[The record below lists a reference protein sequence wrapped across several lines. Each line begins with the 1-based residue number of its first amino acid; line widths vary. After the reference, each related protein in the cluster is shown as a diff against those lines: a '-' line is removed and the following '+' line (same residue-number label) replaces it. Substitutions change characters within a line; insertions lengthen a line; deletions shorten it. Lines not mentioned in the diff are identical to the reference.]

1 MVATTGA
8 TLLPPEALADFG
20 KLASLAYVLTPNIP
34 ELKLLLGLEDED
46 IDTVA
51 DLERLAR
58 LACDKLGSTWVLAKG
73 GHVPFKTDYSIAKED
88 ADRSIIVN
96 VLAGPDGQLMHI
108 ESQYQDSKNTHG
120 TGCSLACE
128 YWPKYHVLPNLS
140 EF

>member
-34 ELKLLLGLEDED
+34 ELKLLLGCESEA
-46 IDTVA
+46 IETIE

-58 LACDKLGSTWVLAKG
+58 LACDKFGSTWVLAKG
-73 GHVPFKTDYSIAKED
+73 GHVPFKTNYTVATED
-88 ADRSIIVN
+88 VDRALIVN
-96 VLAGPDGQLMHI
+96 VLAGPDGQLIRI

-120 TGCSLACE
+120 TGCSLACM
-128 YWPKYHVLPNLS
+128 LPAQLVS
-140 EF
+140 FVRLA